1 MRLLPRLPQS
11 PPSPSVPRHFPF
23 PPWTRALLAVCAV
36 GLGSSSA
43 TAAPISN
50 TVVISQIYGGG
61 GNTGASYLNDYIVL
75 HNISNAPVVVT
86 GWSLQYASATGT
98 TTWSVANLPAGSIS
112 AGSYYLVKMQ
122 SGGAVG
128 TALPTED
135 ASATTINM
143 SATAGKVALANT
155 TTALSGA
162 NPSGGAT
169 VVDFVGFGST
179 ANASETAAAPAPS
192 ATNSISRKDVGSL
205 DTNNNSTDF
214 LAGAAAPRNSAT
226 TPYIP
231 TNPGPPTIA
240 TLTPANGA
248 TGVPTTTALTILFN
262 KPIVKGVGNITVKLN
277 SNSSTF
283 STVDVT
289 TTAVSISNATAT
301 ITLPASLAQGTAY
314 YVNVDAAAF
323 KDLSDQSFAGITN
336 NSTWTFTTFTPDVT
350 PPAVTT
356 FSPVNGATGIQ
367 PPTNLQITFNESVVS
382 VGGKYI
388 TVRKLSDGS
397 LVEAHEASVFDGV
410 SVTGSVATITLSSQL
425 KYGVAYYV
433 EIDAGAFNDNSG
445 NPYAGITGSSTWNFT
460 TTDVPA
466 FTSTPY
472 TQTFASYT
480 SAATLPLGWSASGPV
495 GYLAGYEGNWGAISQ
510 GGFRGNASVFG
521 YHHTSLSL
529 TTNAPLIQTLTLR
542 NTTGAILSDLTIQ
555 YKGRSEIPANTRIP
569 VYTVSV
575 VGTVVSALAYSTAD
589 GDNLQRSASV
599 SGLTIADGDTFQIQ
613 WSSAYPSGSGS
624 ARQIGISDVSV
635 SATVTLYPPTVAG
648 LDVPVASINST
659 AVTANANVTGD
670 GGQTVTARGFVYS
683 VTSVNS
689 APQIGGTGVSTTVDG
704 APATGSMT
712 ASITGLT
719 AATNY
724 TIRAYA
730 TNTIGTSYTGGASF
744 TTLAT
749 PPTLATSYSQ
759 PFNAYNGTNPAGWT
773 ALSDFVPP
781 LQAYAGAWGQSAS
794 TGGFLGGVSS
804 PGALGYRHTVS
815 SGNLTVTLR
824 MINGTGATLTSL
836 YVSYLGRVER
846 ITEGRSPKWT
856 VSVAGSAPVA
866 ALGYDTLGNVDATL
880 ATTVTGLSIAS
891 GAEFTITW
899 VSDRGLSGTGSSK
912 QIALANVVVATSAPS
927 GYEVWK
933 TTNVGG
939 QTSSQDFD
947 NDGLPNGVEY
957 FMGTA
962 GNASTPSPGIVSGS
976 VTWPRASGTT
986 IASFRVETS
995 PNLSTW
1001 SDASVSYPANLS
1013 ISASQVVF
1021 TMPTSPTSLFVRLV
1035 VTP

>member
-1 MRLLPRLPQS
+1 
-11 PPSPSVPRHFPF
+11 
-23 PPWTRALLAVCAV
+23 
-36 GLGSSSA
+36 
-43 TAAPISN
+43 
-50 TVVISQIYGGG
+50 
-61 GNTGASYLNDYIVL
+61 
-75 HNISNAPVVVT
+75 
-86 GWSLQYASATGT
+86 
-98 TTWSVANLPAGSIS
+98 
-112 AGSYYLVKMQ
+112 MQ